1 MPRRVARLLV
11 AAALTSVV
19 AVGGLISVPQ
29 PVDAQWRDQEV
40 ATATLQAKTIPPVTL
55 AGTAPFCSWA
65 GAVTTTSISL
75 QWSPPAGYASTT
87 VQFVAQ
93 KGTNSQLVTG
103 ATTTVAGGVY
113 TTTIPISILNAIG
126 SLLGGSFVI
135 HVTVVDPQTGWSSKV
150 VDYTYVMTLA
160 GIVTSCSATPAG

>member
-1 MPRRVARLLV
+1 LV
-11 AAALTSVV
+11 AATLTSLV
-19 AVGGLISVPQ
+19 AVGGLIAVPQ

-65 GAVTTTSISL
+65 GLVTTTSISL
-75 QWSPPAGYASTT
+75 QWSPPA
-87 VQFVAQ
+87 
-93 KGTNSQLVTG
+93 G